1 MLLATAHANS
11 SRPAGCGAVGWWT
24 ICCSPEGGLSAWS
37 RPSLPAPP
45 SAASSPRHSSTATA
59 QDLQYEEMHD
69 HGSLFAARG
78 LFGDELTVLLDEL
91 NEELAA

>member
-1 MLLATAHANS
+1 
-11 SRPAGCGAVGWWT
+11 
-24 ICCSPEGGLSAWS
+24 
-37 RPSLPAPP
+37 
-45 SAASSPRHSSTATA
+45 
-59 QDLQYEEMHD
+59 LQYEEMHD